1 MKAWLIGVLALLF
14 VALPA
19 KAATV
24 YGDETPSW
32 VQQAAAIKVP
42 AYEKDVPAVVLV
54 DERVTTVDS
63 DGRINEVYNFAVRV
77 LQREGREYAIGRV
90 GYIPD
95 SGKVKEMRA
104 WLIRPGSQTKRYGKD
119 ETVDVA
125 GDLNDVYNEY
135 RLRTI
140 VAVPDADVGSVFA
153 YSYTREERSVFSQDD
168 WAFQNSLPVLSSR
181 YTLTLPS
188 GWRAE
193 AVTFNHANVEPRVN
207 GTSYTWELTDL
218 PPVPDEPLSPSL
230 THLVP
235 RLAVSYYPP
244 ASTTSVSIKTFAN
257 WSEVASWLSEL
268 GDPQVQVDDA
278 LARKAYELTALAKTE
293 FDKIRAIASY
303 VQNIQYISIQTGI
316 GRGGGYRPHS
326 STEVFAKSYGDC
338 KDKANLMRA
347 MLKVVGI
354 EAIPLSIYSG
364 DPNYVRANWPSPQ
377 QFNHCI
383 IAVKVSEQTKAST
396 IIEDAKLGRLLIFDP
411 TDGET
416 PLGDLPYY
424 LQGSLA
430 LVNSK
435 ASAELVKM
443 PVTPPEMNQ
452 LERVAT
458 LQLQADGAIAGQI
471 QENANGQT
479 AARFRTEFRQLS
491 KPDYHGMIERWLTS
505 GATSARL
512 NKIEPSDNAADGKFT
527 LNVEFSASAY
537 GQLMQGRLLVFKPA
551 VVSRRESLAL
561 TSSQRKHPVVLR
573 ANAYSETVKVQL
585 PAGFAVDEVPDAVKL
600 ETPFGSYMT
609 SYEVVGGELVFK
621 RQLSQKATTIP
632 AAQYDVVR
640 KFFESI
646 RAAENAPVVLAK
658 K

>member
-1 MKAWLIGVLALLF
+1 MKALLLSVFVFFLVAVPARASGIGDDT
-14 VALPA
+14 PA
-19 KAATV
+19 
-24 YGDETPSW
+24 W

-42 AYEKDVPAVVLV
+42 AYDKDVPAVVLV
-54 DERVTTVDS
+54 DEGATTIDS
-63 DGRINEVYNFAVRV
+63 DGRITIVYNFAVRV

-95 SGKVKEMRA
+95 SAKVKELRA
-104 WLIRPGSQTKRYGKD
+104 WLIRPGAQTKRYGKD

-135 RLRTI
+135 RVKTI
-140 VAVPDADVGSVFA
+140 AATSDADVGSVFA

-193 AVTFNHANVEPRVN
+193 GVTFNYQNVEPRVN
-207 GTSYTWELTDL
+207 GTTYTWELSNL
-218 PPVPDEPLSPSL
+218 PPIPDEPLSPSL
-230 THLVP
+230 SHLVP

-244 ASTTSVSIKTFAN
+244 ANTPSLSIKTFAN
-257 WSEVASWLSEL
+257 WSEVAAWMSEL
-268 GDPQVQVDDA
+268 EDPQVQVDDA
-278 LARKAYELTALAKTE
+278 MARKAYELTALAKTE
-293 FDKIRAIASY
+293 FEKIRAIASY
-303 VQNIQYISIQTGI
+303 VQNIQYISIQTGL
-316 GRGGGYRPHS
+316 GRGGGYRPHA

-354 EAIPLSIYSG
+354 EAIPVSIYSG

-383 IAVKVSEQTKAST
+383 IAVKVSDQTKVST
-396 IIEDAKLGRLLIFDP
+396 VIEHAKLGRLLIFDP

-430 LVNSK
+430 LVDSK
-435 ASAELVKM
+435 ASTELVTM
-443 PVTPPEMNQ
+443 PITPPEMNQ